1 MMKNTG
7 IKLLFLAFLVSISF
21 LSNAQCKQFTKK
33 YCLPSIE
40 PFTYNGQL
48 NSAVLNEGD
57 IAELLLTFYSG
68 QSYRIMVCNQET
80 LGTLQFRLLDTERNL
95 IFDNKEYDSVSFWD
109 FKANSTQQLI
119 VQVIVPEMEKR
130 VDMVASGCVSILVGF
145 MEDVGDED

>member
-1 MMKNTG
+1 MKNTA
-7 IKLLFLAFLVSISF
+7 IKFFVLAALLSTSL

-33 YCLPSIE
+33 YCLPAIE

-68 QSYRIMVCNQET
+68 QSYRIMVCNQDM
-80 LGTLQFRLLDTERNL
+80 LGSLQFKLLDTERNL
-95 IFDNKEYDSVSFWD
+95 IFDNKDHDSVQFWD

-119 VQVIVPEMEKR
+119 VQVIVPEQEKR
-130 VDMVASGCVSILVGF
+130 VEMVASGCVSILVGF
-145 MEDVGDED
+145 MDDTAEE